1 LWPLSLSLMM
11 MSGTELT
18 TLMTIRKEVLMMM
31 VMIDSG
37 FYILHV

>member
-1 LWPLSLSLMM
+1 MM

>member
-1 LWPLSLSLMM
+1 M